1 MISMGNIREQFF
13 SALLSDALDSL
24 GYMNQALSPR
34 MRPLDEELTMV
45 GRARTARFVD
55 VAELPPSDSN
65 PYELEIA
72 LVDDLGPGDVAVFSC
87 GTSGRIAPWGALL
100 STAAEVR
107 GAVGA
112 VMDGLVRDIRDIRKM
127 KFPVFH
133 VGICPLDSKGRG
145 RIVEVDTTIKCDGVA
160 VSPGD
165 LIFGDADGCVVIPK
179 AIEAEVIRVANER
192 LAGENRTLEALRSG
206 RRLADVFAEFQVL

>member
-1 MISMGNIREQFF
+1 MISMGTMREQFF

-24 GYMNQALSPR
+24 GYMNQAMPPR

-55 VAELPPSDSN
+55 VVDLPPSDSN

-72 LVDDLGPGDVAVFSC
+72 LVDSLGPGDVAVFSC

-100 STAAEVR
+100 STASQVR
-107 GAVGA
+107 GAAGA

-127 KFPVFH
+127 QFPVFH

-145 RIVEVDTTIKCDGVA
+145 KIVEVDIPIKCDGVA

-165 LIFGDADGCVVIPK
+165 LIFGDADGCVVIPQ
-179 AIEAEVIRVANER
+179 AIEADVIRVASER
-192 LAGENRTLEALRSG
+192 LKGENRTLEALRSG
-206 RRLADVFAEFQVL
+206 KRLADVFAEFQVL